1 MSTVAGLRMPI
12 LAGLRD
18 WMRTTGTTAGAR
30 VYAHGLPASPTF
42 PAVVL
47 TKVGLVTDGTVTEQT
62 MIQADCWAVRG
73 KAADAELLAAEVKNV
88 LEQATPGTQAGL
100 VKLMGATIEGE
111 VALHDADDATARY
124 AVTAIIT
131 TKVVV

>member
-1 MSTVAGLRMPI
+1 MSTVAGLRMPV
-12 LAGLRD
+12 LAGFRD
-18 WMRTTGTTAGAR
+18 WLRTLSTTAGTR

-62 MIQADCWAVRG
+62 MIQADCWADRG
-73 KAADAELLAAEVKNV
+73 KANDAEILAAEVKNA
-88 LEQATPGTQAGL
+88 LEQVTPGTQAGL
-100 VKLMGATIEGE
+100 VQILGATIEGE